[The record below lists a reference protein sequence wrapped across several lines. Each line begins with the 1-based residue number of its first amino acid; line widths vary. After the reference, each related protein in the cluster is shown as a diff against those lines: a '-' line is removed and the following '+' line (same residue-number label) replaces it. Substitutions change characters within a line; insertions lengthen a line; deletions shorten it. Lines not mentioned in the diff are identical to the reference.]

1 MEMLSVNKG
10 VGQSYGFVMYR
21 TAVPKGAKQMVIR
34 GLKDF
39 GVVRPRDGALTLDMC
54 SK

>member
-10 VGQSYGFVMYR
+10 AGQGYGFVMYR
-21 TAVPKGAKQMVIR
+21 TAAPNDAKTIGIR

-39 GVVRPRDGALTLDMC
+39 GVVSSWVVC
-54 SK
+54 